1 MPGAI
6 FWVIDNCFRNYVI
19 IQEEK
24 AKTRFG
30 EEAMFTLIKGGSVYN
45 PEKIGVKDVLIVG
58 KTIARISDR
67 IDLPDDLKVK
77 VISASGKIV
86 TPGLIDLHV
95 HLLGGGGEGGP
106 RTRTPEITL
115 SKITRAGVTTV
126 IGCLGTDDVSRRPE
140 TLLAKAM
147 QLEEEGISAYIYCG
161 SYQFPMATLTGSVR
175 KDIALIPK
183 VIGVGEIAV
192 SDHRSSQP
200 TFEDLCRV
208 AAEARVGGMV
218 GGKAGIVHLH
228 MGSGP
233 RMLDPIIRIVKET
246 EIPISQFL
254 PTHVTRTE
262 SLLKQAIQFAK
273 MGGNIDL
280 TVKGQDLTFPLTTA
294 RSLKMALE
302 GGVSIDQIT
311 LSSDSNGSMPVFDE
325 KGRMIKIAVGDIQKL
340 YEEWRDLVKEGFPLE
355 DILKLVTSN
364 PAKRVGIFP
373 NKGTLEEGKDA
384 DLLILDDT
392 LEIESVMAR
401 GQVMIHRGEVL
412 IKGTFEE

>member
-1 MPGAI
+1 
-6 FWVIDNCFRNYVI
+6 
-19 IQEEK
+19 
-24 AKTRFG
+24 
-30 EEAMFTLIKGGSVYN
+30 MFTSSAGG
-45 PEKIGVKDVLIVG
+45 E
-58 KTIARISDR
+58 
-67 IDLPDDLKVK
+67 
-77 VISASGKIV
+77 
-86 TPGLIDLHV
+86 
-95 HLLGGGGEGGP
+95 EGGP

-115 SKITRAGVTTV
+115 SRITRAGVTTV

-218 GGKAGIVHLH
+218 GGKAGLVHLH

-246 EIPISQFL
+246 EIPIGQFL

-262 SLLKQAIQFAK
+262 SLLKQAVEFAK
-273 MGGNIDL
+273 MGGNIDF
-280 TVKGQDLTFPLTTA
+280 TVKGPDLTFPLTTSH
-294 RSLKMALE
+294 SLKMALE
-302 GGVSIDQIT
+302 AGISIDQIT

-325 KGRMIKIAVGDIQKL
+325 KGRMIGLAVGDIHKL
-340 YEEWRDLVKEGFPLE
+340 YEEWRDLVREGFPME
-355 DILKLVTSN
+355 DVLKMVTSN
-364 PAKRVGIFP
+364 PAKRAGIFG
-373 NKGTLEEGKDA
+373 NKGTIEEEKDA
-384 DLLILDDT
+384 DLLILDKDM
-392 LEIESVMAR
+392 EIESLVAR
-401 GQVMIHRGEVL
+401 GRLMIHRGEVL
-412 IKGTFEE
+412 VRGTFEEERS